1 MGRTP
6 STWAA
11 ATSINAKKATNCA
24 QLIRWALKELGVIEK
39 NDFFYFT
46 YNNTFKW
53 GGSTES
59 HLKAHA
65 EIIPVHKRARSL
77 IASGY
82 LKPGDI
88 CCWHSLQHINVYA
101 GKNKWFD
108 AGRGG
113 TNGHWENFGHED
125 QDGWEMRTYVF
136 DKWGPVKTT
145 YLDTQVDYIIRLPAR
160 TVSENGTG
168 GGYRADPTAYSKA
181 QMELIWAIVAQED
194 NGSYA
199 GALAVISSAMNRTE
213 SARWKSLGSTA
224 LAQLTAPGQYCYSN
238 DSYWRRWL
246 GGNVPGYVKQAVW
259 DCLKKGIPVY
269 PGCVSP
275 SEVAQA
281 VKRGLK
287 FMPTGGINA
296 KNLEEYLSCF
306 YPKIIGVNTH
316 IHIQKNA
323 PRGCDQSRELSDSFC
338 ILESFQLFHQNQHV
352 TIKM

>member
-1 MGRTP
+1 MR
-6 STWAA
+6 
-11 ATSINAKKATNCA
+11 K
-24 QLIRWALKELGVIEK
+24 
-39 NDFFYFT
+39 DFFYFT

-125 QDGWEMRTYVF
+125 QDGWENRTYVF

-168 GGYRADPTAYSKA
+168 GGYRGRSDG
-181 QMELIWAIVAQED
+181 IF
-194 NGSYA
+194 
-199 GALAVISSAMNRTE
+199 
-213 SARWKSLGSTA
+213 KST
-224 LAQLTAPGQYCYSN
+224 
-238 DSYWRRWL
+238 D
-246 GGNVPGYVKQAVW
+246 
-259 DCLKKGIPVY
+259 GIDM
-269 PGCVSP
+269 GHRS
-275 SEVAQA
+275 
-281 VKRGLK
+281 
-287 FMPTGGINA
+287 TGGQRQ
-296 KNLEEYLSCF
+296 LRR
-306 YPKIIGVNTH
+306 GVGRH
-316 IHIQKNA
+316 QL
-323 PRGCDQSRELSDSFC
+323 CDEPDGISQVEIPWKHGPGSADCTGPVL
-338 ILESFQLFHQNQHV
+338 LQQ
-352 TIKM
+352 